1 MLIDILLILG
11 GLVLLV
17 LGGELMVKGAGSLA
31 RRLGMSPLVV
41 GLTVVA
47 VATSAPELA
56 VTVDAVLSGSP
67 DLAVGNVIGSN
78 TANVLLILGAGALI
92 AALSVGRQL
101 LRFDLP
107 VMVAV
112 SVLLLLLSLDG
123 ALTLV
128 DGVLLLAVFVAF
140 MVTTVILGRREVAR
154 QAAGSEDADDED
166 APAPMWLS
174 VLLVGAG
181 IASLVDR
188 SSAAGARGGV
198 HRIPGLGISELIIGL
213 TIVAIGTSLPE
224 LAATLA
230 AVRRGEVDIAVGN
243 VVGSNV
249 ANIGLVLGLPAVFA
263 ADGLPVAPS
272 AVALDLPLMLAA
284 ALALGTVAFTGHRV
298 VRMEGGAFVALY
310 AAYLGYMVLA
320 AAEHDALRGFTVVMV
335 AFVLPLL
342 VVVGAVAV
350 WQEVQLRRGADGR
363 LERVG

>member
-1 MLIDILLILG
+1 MLTDVLLILG

-17 LGGELMVKGAGSLA
+17 LGGELMVRGAGSLA

-154 QAAGSEDADDED
+154 QVAGRGDTDEEE
-166 APAPMWLS
+166 APAPMGLA

-181 IASLVDR
+181 IVSLVI
-188 SSAAGARGGV
+188 GAQLLVSGAVSIASQLGV
-198 HRIPGLGISELIIGL
+198 SELIIGL
-213 TIVAIGTSLPE
+213 TIVAVGTSLPE

-243 VVGSNV
+243 IVGSNV
-249 ANIGLVLGLPAVFA
+249 ANIGLILGLPAVFA

-272 AVALDLPLMLAA
+272 AVALDMPLMIAA

-298 VRMEGGAFVALY
+298 VRLEGGVFVALY
-310 AAYLGYMVLA
+310 AAYLGYMILA
-320 AAEHDALRGFTVVMV
+320 SAEHDAQRGFTLVMV

-342 VVVGAVAV
+342 VVVGAVTV
-350 WQEVQLRRGADGR
+350 WQEVQLRRGSDGR
-363 LERVG
+363 LEHVG

>member
-154 QAAGSEDADDED
+154 QAAGSEDADDEE

-174 VLLVGAG
+174 VLLVVAG
-181 IASLVDR
+181 IASLVV
-188 SSAAGARGGV
+188 GAQLLVRGAV
-198 HRIPGLGISELIIGL
+198 SIASGLGISELIIGL

>member
-174 VLLVGAG
+174 VLLVVAG
-181 IASLVDR
+181 IASLVV
-188 SSAAGARGGV
+188 GAQLLVRGAV
-198 HRIPGLGISELIIGL
+198 SIASGLGISELIIGL